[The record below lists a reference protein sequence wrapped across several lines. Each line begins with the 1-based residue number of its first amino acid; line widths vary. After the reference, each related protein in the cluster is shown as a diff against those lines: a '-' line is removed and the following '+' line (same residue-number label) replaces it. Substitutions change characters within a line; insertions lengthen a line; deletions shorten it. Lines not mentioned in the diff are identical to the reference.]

1 MNKIKLIA
9 TTVFSLLFFIVS
21 DGNVQAAQKTI
32 HTNYYAGIK
41 STALSYNVN
50 GKSLSSGIK
59 TNTTMKYYGNP
70 RLIKG
75 QKYVCYNVGKGK
87 YVPLDSIG
95 KVIPLD
101 SIGKVNG
108 RNTFRLLNNSYIYNA
123 SGKKIGSLSY
133 RYPVY
138 FSGSLRKTSQDKR
151 YYVLESNIDSQAYT
165 TSTEKYYL
173 PYKKIKNS
181 YYYSLGKGRY
191 INVRN
196 VATINGLQNCSNS
209 EKITVTAPG
218 RQTVPVYVVNDSSD
232 AKTGKVL
239 PGVVKVNG
247 VNAHR
252 VIVDGKTVNVGAGD
266 MILGQR
272 IPSGTTVTVNA
283 KTAGPQYKY
292 QIKGTHTFISA
303 SNIKGS
309 TTKISNLL
317 PYYVDLDKLN
327 N

>member
-1 MNKIKLIA
+1 MNKIKLIV
-9 TTVFSLLFFIVS
+9 TTAVSFLLLFVVS
-21 DGNVQAAQKTI
+21 SGNVQATQKTI
-32 HTNYYAGIK
+32 HTNYYEGIK
-41 STALSYNVN
+41 STSLSYSIN
-50 GKSLSSGIK
+50 GKNLLSRIK
-59 TNTTMKYYGNP
+59 TNTTMKYYGSP
-70 RLIKG
+70 RRIKG
-75 QKYVCYNVGKGK
+75 QKYVCYNIGKGK
-87 YVPLDSIG
+87 YV
-95 KVIPLD
+95 PLD

-108 RNTFRLLNNSYIYNA
+108 RNTFRLLQNSYIYNA
-123 SGKKIGSLSY
+123 KGRKIGSLSY

-151 YYVLESNIDSQAYT
+151 YYVLERNIDSQAYT

-218 RQTVPVYVVNDSSD
+218 RQTVPVYVENNSSD
-232 AKTGKVL
+232 EKAGKWL
-239 PGVVKVNG
+239 PGAVNTKYG
-247 VNAHR
+247 TAYR
-252 VIVDGKTVNVGAGD
+252 VIVDGKTVNVVTGD

-283 KTAGPQYKY
+283 RTSGPQYRY
-292 QIKGTHTFISA
+292 QIKGTHTFIDATNVVRKKTSVA
-303 SNIKGS
+303 NY
-309 TTKISNLL
+309 L
-317 PYYVDLDKLN
+317 PYYLDLDELN

>member
-1 MNKIKLIA
+1 M
-9 TTVFSLLFFIVS
+9 
-21 DGNVQAAQKTI
+21 
-32 HTNYYAGIK
+32 
-41 STALSYNVN
+41 
-50 GKSLSSGIK
+50 
-59 TNTTMKYYGNP
+59 
-70 RLIKG
+70 
-75 QKYVCYNVGKGK
+75 
-87 YVPLDSIG
+87 
-95 KVIPLD
+95 
-101 SIGKVNG
+101 
-108 RNTFRLLNNSYIYNA
+108 
-123 SGKKIGSLSY
+123 
-133 RYPVY
+133 
-138 FSGSLRKTSQDKR
+138 
-151 YYVLESNIDSQAYT
+151 
-165 TSTEKYYL
+165 
-173 PYKKIKNS
+173 
-181 YYYSLGKGRY
+181 
-191 INVRN
+191 
-196 VATINGLQNCSNS
+196 
-209 EKITVTAPG
+209 
-218 RQTVPVYVVNDSSD
+218 NDSSD

>member
-1 MNKIKLIA
+1 MNKIKLIV
-9 TTVFSLLFFIVS
+9 TTAVSFLLLFVVS
-21 DGNVQAAQKTI
+21 SGNVQATQKTI
-32 HTNYYAGIK
+32 HTNYYEGIK
-41 STALSYNVN
+41 STSLSYSIN
-50 GKSLSSGIK
+50 GKNLLSRIK
-59 TNTTMKYYGNP
+59 TNTTMKYYGSP
-70 RLIKG
+70 RRIKG
-75 QKYVCYNVGKGK
+75 QKYVCYNIGKGK
-87 YVPLDSIG
+87 YV
-95 KVIPLD
+95 PLD

-108 RNTFRLLNNSYIYNA
+108 RNTFRLLKNSYIYNA
-123 SGKKIGSLSY
+123 KGRKIGSLSY

-151 YYVLESNIDSQAYT
+151 YYVLERNIDSQAYT

-218 RQTVPVYVVNDSSD
+218 RQTVPVYVENNSSD
-232 AKTGKVL
+232 EKAGKWL
-239 PGVVKVNG
+239 PGAVNTKYG
-247 VNAHR
+247 TAYR
-252 VIVDGKTVNVGAGD
+252 VIVDGKTVNVVTGD

-283 KTAGPQYKY
+283 RTSGPQYRY
-292 QIKGTHTFISA
+292 QIKGTHTFIDATNVVRKKTSVA
-303 SNIKGS
+303 NY
-309 TTKISNLL
+309 L
-317 PYYVDLDKLN
+317 PYYLDLDELN

>member
-1 MNKIKLIA
+1 MFILNKIKLIA

-87 YVPLDSIG
+87 YV
-95 KVIPLD
+95 PLD

-209 EKITVTAPG
+209 E
-218 RQTVPVYVVNDSSD
+218 
-232 AKTGKVL
+232 
-239 PGVVKVNG
+239 
-247 VNAHR
+247 
-252 VIVDGKTVNVGAGD
+252 
-266 MILGQR
+266 
-272 IPSGTTVTVNA
+272 
-283 KTAGPQYKY
+283 
-292 QIKGTHTFISA
+292 
-303 SNIKGS
+303 
-309 TTKISNLL
+309 
-317 PYYVDLDKLN
+317 
-327 N
+327 

>member
-1 MNKIKLIA
+1 MNKIKLIV
-9 TTVFSLLFFIVS
+9 TTTFSFLSLFVVS
-21 DGNVQAAQKTI
+21 NGNVQAAQKTI
-32 HTNYYAGIK
+32 HTNYYTGIK
-41 STALSYNVN
+41 STSLSYNIQ
-50 GKSLSSGIK
+50 GKSLSSRIK
-59 TNTTMKYYGNP
+59 TNTTMKYYGSP
-70 RLIKG
+70 RLIRG

-95 KVIPLD
+95 KVN
-101 SIGKVNG
+101 GK
-108 RNTFRLLNNSYIYNA
+108 NTFRLLKNSYIYNVD
-123 SGKKIGSLSY
+123 GRKIGSLSY

-151 YYVLESNIDSQAYT
+151 YYVLERNIDSQAYT

-232 AKTGKVL
+232 AKTGKWL
-239 PGVVKVNG
+239 RGAIKTKYG
-247 VNAHR
+247 TAYR
-252 VIVDGKTVNVGAGD
+252 VIVDGKTLNVVVGD

-283 KTAGPQYKY
+283 RTSGPQYKY
-292 QIKGTHTFISA
+292 QIKGTHTFID
-303 SNIKGS
+303 S
-309 TTKISNLL
+309 TNVVRSKTNVANYL
-317 PYYVDLDKLN
+317 PSYLDLDKLN